1 VRIPS
6 SPIAP
11 DLSTR
16 LRGYGT
22 HELRDFGDHYM
33 AIASAVAFLAAQRA
47 LPSDLAPLRRSLEEM
62 AATRSPVTRGRLDG
76 RFHIEIAA
84 ASQSARL
91 AQDEISLQA
100 ELGSLLW
107 TAHEQA
113 EGRDKLLTQHRD
125 IVEAIASG
133 DAARAQHLAGH
144 HVLDAIGHLI
154 EVRLRDGVEE
164 ADGAEP
170 DH

>member
-1 VRIPS
+1 
-6 SPIAP
+6 
-11 DLSTR
+11 
-16 LRGYGT
+16 
-22 HELRDFGDHYM
+22 M